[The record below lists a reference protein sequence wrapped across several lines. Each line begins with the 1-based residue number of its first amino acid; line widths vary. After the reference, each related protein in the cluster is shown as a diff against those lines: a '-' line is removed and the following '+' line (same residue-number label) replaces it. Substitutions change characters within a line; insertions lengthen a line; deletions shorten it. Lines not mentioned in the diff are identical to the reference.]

1 MAAHVVAVSSVVEIV
16 VGPLVAVVVAMVVP
30 AAVVEEE
37 LVGVGARAGH
47 SDDTGGSVVLVGRW
61 DIGPPSGYVA
71 EHHYVSVD
79 HIHCF
84 ETLGGQKQSAHAY
97 LCLSVQIFVAGNDNA
112 VVAAV
117 GQPRV
122 VFVVDVAVVGD
133 RYRLD

>member
-1 MAAHVVAVSSVVEIV
+1 MSSVVEIV
-16 VGPLVAVVVAMVVP
+16 VGPSVAVVVALVVLVV
-30 AAVVEEE
+30 AVEEE
-37 LVGVGARAGH
+37 LVGVGARADH
-47 SDDTGGSVVLVGRW
+47 SDGTGGSVVLVGRW
-61 DIGPPSGYVA
+61 DIGPPLGYVA
-71 EHHYVSVD
+71 EHHYVNVD

-117 GQPRV
+117 VQLRA
-122 VFVVDVAVVGD
+122 VFVVVVDVVVGD